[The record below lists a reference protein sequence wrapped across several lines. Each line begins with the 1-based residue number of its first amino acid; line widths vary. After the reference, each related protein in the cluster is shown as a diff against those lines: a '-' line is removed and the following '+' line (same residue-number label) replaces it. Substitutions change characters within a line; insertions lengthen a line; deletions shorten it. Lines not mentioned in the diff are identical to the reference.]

1 MCIQN
6 LIIRWVLSFIA
17 EGRAHGVRNSTS
29 RRSLVSV
36 FSGNSSRNASFHAI
50 KTHKSTPSL
59 SRTLSIGSK
68 AHVTKLYNTGAITPS
83 PYYLGSQQIA
93 VHVTSNQQ
101 RFSAQQLKSYGSV
114 ETLSAKRSSMS
125 GDSDMYLES
134 TQRTRDRNT
143 FKGVFDKV
151 VGGFNGT

>member
-1 MCIQN
+1 M
-6 LIIRWVLSFIA
+6 
-17 EGRAHGVRNSTS
+17 VRNSTS

-36 FSGNSSRNASFHAI
+36 FSGNSSRNASIHAI

-114 ETLSAKRSSMS
+114 ETLSAKRSSTS
-125 GDSDMYLES
+125 GDSDLYIES
-134 TQRTRDRNT
+134 TSQRTRDRNT

-151 VGGFNGT
+151 VGGFNGTYPNPVCVYKKLFYLLTIA